1 MVHTS
6 LNLDKRNL
14 EICACFHTNSYAF
27 KHLKNKN
34 ITHKWWKSHH
44 EAQLVLTMYCS
55 LKARSQNGVFEMII
69 KVSGVTDYAYENQ
82 KWDIGEVFEHET
94 CTFINPHGS
103 LCETTLILCL
113 LLYPLFTFSVTA
125 PWWKTTHE
133 LKIRS
138 RRPDLLFVC
147 EREQQTDSYPSL
159 LFHYIF

>member
-1 MVHTS
+1 MKESSWSSTS
-6 LNLDKRNL
+6 
-14 EICACFHTNSYAF
+14 CYF
-27 KHLKNKN
+27 
-34 ITHKWWKSHH
+34 
-44 EAQLVLTMYCS
+44 VMYCS
-55 LKARSQNGVFEMII
+55 LKARSQTGVFEMII

-82 KWDIGEVFEHET
+82 KWDIGEAFEHET
-94 CTFINPHGS
+94 YTFINPHGF